1 LIRGVGFCLDGL
13 VLVVVIFD
21 VVDLDLII
29 FGLLSGPLPDAFA
42 NRGGL
47 FFSAKLLQPV
57 GAH

>member
-1 LIRGVGFCLDGL
+1 MIV
-13 VLVVVIFD
+13 
-21 VVDLDLII
+21 

-47 FFSAKLLQPV
+47 FLSAKLLQPV